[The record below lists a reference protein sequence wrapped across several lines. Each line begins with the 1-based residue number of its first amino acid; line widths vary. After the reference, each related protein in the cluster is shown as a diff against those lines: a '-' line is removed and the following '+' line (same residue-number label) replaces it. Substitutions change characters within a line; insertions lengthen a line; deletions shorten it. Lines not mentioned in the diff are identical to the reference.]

1 MMQKLEKLIDVATE
15 AFAEARD
22 YYAAARGATLPL
34 RDAAPAPV
42 KEAKTRVKK
51 EKVPA
56 APGAPEVAA
65 SPFGIDTAA
74 GGDNAAK
81 VALSAEEALEAR
93 RRGQEVM
100 GLFIR
105 RYLKAAPTGLDR
117 AKKVINETLGGPR
130 APKAAWQLEDILPE
144 DWLKLTPIFEAELD
158 KAGA

>member
-1 MMQKLEKLIDVATE
+1 MQKLEKLIDVATE
-15 AFAEARD
+15 ALAEVRD

-34 RDAAPAPV
+34 KDAAPAPV

-65 SPFGIDTAA
+65 SPFGIDTTA
-74 GGDNAAK
+74 GGDNAVK
-81 VALSAEEALEAR
+81 LSPEEAFEAR

-158 KAGA
+158 KAGV